1 MARWSSATRAEWARG
16 DCVEAA
22 GFYLPKR
29 QVQGLAQVQE
39 PAAPA
44 VKRKA
49 EEDWGHHRPPA
60 CPADRPQA
68 LLSDCPGGERRDP
81 SQETGWHPSGP
92 QVLHRTRNNSVT
104 FWRPT
109 FAVLGRVT
117 RASKRFGE
125 GLSGQGGDER
135 PMNWAQIMGLPEH
148 CHHPFR

>member
-1 MARWSSATRAEWARG
+1 PR

-68 LLSDCPGGERRDP
+68 HEGFMGAGSHRAAPVLPSPMRPRSLPPLTPNRTAQIRKRLKQTREADATAGGAGSSPDGSMPEERRK
-81 SQETGWHPSGP
+81 
-92 QVLHRTRNNSVT
+92 QVL
-104 FWRPT
+104 
-109 FAVLGRVT
+109 
-117 RASKRFGE
+117 
-125 GLSGQGGDER
+125 
-135 PMNWAQIMGLPEH
+135 MLPY
-148 CHHPFR
+148 R